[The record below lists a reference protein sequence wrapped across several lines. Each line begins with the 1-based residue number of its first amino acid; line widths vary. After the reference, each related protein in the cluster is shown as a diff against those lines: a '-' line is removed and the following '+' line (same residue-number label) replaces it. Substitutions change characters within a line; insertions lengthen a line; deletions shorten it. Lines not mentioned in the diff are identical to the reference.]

1 MATRRKV
8 ETTETRSGFT
18 IVFEDGFSG
27 KGQCTIKH
35 LRQMIL
41 SPDGEWVPGSHD
53 VEVVCDEDLPIG
65 TFGKPAR
72 ITVEEGH
79 ALVGTDTWIVYPSSR
94 RTLAYGGD

>member
-1 MATRRKV
+1 MAARRKV

-18 IVFEDGFSG
+18 IEFEDGFLG
-27 KGQCTIKH
+27 EGHCTIKH

-41 SPDGEWVPGSHD
+41 SAEGEWVPGSHD
-53 VEVVCDEDLPIG
+53 VEIECDEDLPIG

-72 ITVEEGH
+72 VTVAEGH
-79 ALVGTDTWIVYPSSR
+79 ELVGTNSWKVYPSSR